1 MSGAATPVGTRLA
14 AAFDPRGIALVGAS
28 SRETN
33 LGLRFARALDRHG
46 FGGNL
51 AVVNRTGE
59 EAGGIKGYTA
69 CADIDG
75 PVDLGVVMVGFE
87 RAERA
92 VEELRAIGAGV
103 ALVFTSGFAEVGD
116 EGARRQERLLA
127 RARELGIT
135 LVGPNCVGIAN
146 FNRDMCAL
154 ATGFAFRPKIEVGG
168 LSIVTQSGGVA
179 GLVAERAQD
188 LGIGLSH
195 MATTGNEAEVT
206 AAEVVEYLVAEG
218 TTEQLALYLE
228 AVRDP
233 IRLAAALEAARARG
247 IPVSVFKAGSGPT
260 TSAAAAAHTG
270 AIVGEDAS
278 FDALFARTGATRA
291 RELDELLLVPP
302 IRAAIGGPVRT
313 VGVLSTSGG
322 AAVAVADAC
331 EDVGLEL
338 PPLSEDG
345 AARLGEVI
353 PGFASF
359 ENPVDISGMFV
370 VDMDQL
376 RVGLEALVDE
386 PRFDALVMVQTV
398 HPPETAARIAEIV
411 TAAADPG
418 RMAIAW
424 MAGEQTLIARRELR
438 KAGFAVC
445 ESAGILARALAS
457 AGRGPAPGLELVPL
471 GSSVGSLDGPPSA
484 ALARL
489 AELGAPVAPMARAG
503 DAAAAAAAAAEL
515 GFPVAIKADSER
527 IAHKTELGGVIAG
540 VADANAAAAAF
551 AALDA
556 QGLAADGVL
565 VQAQVDGSRELLMAL
580 RADPIFGLVLA
591 IGIGGVLTEAVEKA
605 AIVLPAF
612 TAEAIAEGVREADL
626 EAFFGPYRGAAD
638 VDLEAL
644 SRIAN
649 ALLEL
654 GRDLGPDLAHLELNP
669 VIVDQAGAP
678 WLVDALVDME
688 RKDP

>member
-1 MSGAATPVGTRLA
+1 MSDTAAPVEARLA
-14 AAFDPRGIALVGAS
+14 PAFDPRGIALVGVSA
-28 SRETN
+28 RESN
-33 LGLRFARALDRHG
+33 LGLRFARALGRHG
-46 FGGNL
+46 FEGNL
-51 AVVNRTGE
+51 AVVNRKGE
-59 EAGGIKGYTA
+59 EAGGIAGFTS
-69 CADIDG
+69 CAEIDG
-75 PVDLGVVMVGFE
+75 PIDLGIVTVGFE
-87 RAERA
+87 RVETAI
-92 VEELRAIGAGV
+92 EELQAIGAGV
-103 ALVFTSGFAEVGD
+103 ALIFTSGFAEVGG
-116 EGARRQERLLA
+116 EGVGRQERLLA
-127 RARELGIT
+127 RARELDIT

-146 FNRDMCAL
+146 FNRSMCAL
-154 ATGFAFRPKIEVGG
+154 ATGFAFRPKVELGS
-168 LSIVTQSGGVA
+168 LSVVTQSGGVA

-206 AAEVVEYLVAEG
+206 VAEMVEYLVAEG
-218 TTEQLALYLE
+218 STEQLALYLE

-233 IRLAAALEAARARG
+233 IRLAAALEAARGHG
-247 IPVSVFKAGSGPT
+247 IPVTVFKAGSGPS

-278 FDALFARTGATRA
+278 FDALFARTGAVRA
-291 RELDELLLVPP
+291 HELDELLLVPP
-302 IRAAIGGPVRT
+302 ICAAIGGPVRS

-331 EDVGLEL
+331 EDVGLAL
-338 PPLSEDG
+338 PPLSESG

-386 PRFDALVMVQTV
+386 EQFDALAMVQTV
-398 HPPETAARIAEIV
+398 HPPETAARITEIV
-411 TAAADPG
+411 TAAADPK

-424 MAGEQTLIARRELR
+424 MAGEQTLTARRELR

-445 ESAGILARALAS
+445 ESARILARALAS
-457 AGRGPAPGLELVPL
+457 AGRPPAPGLELIAP
-471 GSSVGSLDGPPSA
+471 GSSPGSLAGPPSE
-484 ALARL
+484 ALRRL
-489 AELGAPVAPMARAG
+489 GGLGAPVAPMARTTGA
-503 DAAAAAAAAAEL
+503 DATAAAAAEL
-515 GFPVAIKADSER
+515 GFPVVIKADSER
-527 IAHKTELGGVIAG
+527 IAHKTELSGVIAG
-540 VADANAAAAAF
+540 VADPDAAAAAF

-556 QGLAADGVL
+556 RGIADDGVL
-565 VQAQVDGSRELLMAL
+565 VQAQVSGSRELLMAL

-605 AIVLPAF
+605 TIVLPSF
-612 TAEAIAEGVREADL
+612 TPEAIEEGVRQADL
-626 EAFFGPYRGAAD
+626 EAFFGRYRGAAA

-644 SRIAN
+644 AAIAD
-649 ALLEL
+649 ALLDL
-654 GRDLGPDLAHLELNP
+654 GLSLGPDLAHLELNP
-669 VIVDQAGAP
+669 VIVDQAGSP
-678 WLVDALVDME
+678 WLVDALVDIE